1 MCRRACARRIHRAPR
16 ARCWR
21 RKFWHVSSDAGGT
34 HGATLHSVRHEL
46 VCTAEDLREP
56 SPQTPRRRRHRFMNV
71 THTNVHTSH
80 ELDHTVGTLSTI
92 ID

>member
-1 MCRRACARRIHRAPR
+1 MPSRMREANSPSAAR
-16 ARCWR
+16 ARAAQVLAC
-21 RKFWHVSSDAGGT
+21 FE
-34 HGATLHSVRHEL
+34 ATREARTARPCQSVRHEL